1 LPADPPSIDVDPGN
15 MKFLWI
21 SPSVKMASS
30 LPIVGMLKG
39 TMNFTQ
45 EYVDRLEKL
54 GYEDTKRILNRLEAA
69 GA

>member
-1 LPADPPSIDVDPGN
+1 